1 MRRLASLLATAFLLA
16 SPATALAGAAE
27 AEAHGGTTDRTTEI
41 MIGLIV
47 VLMIGMIL
55 IGIIEQRRSH

>member
-1 MRRLASLLATAFLLA
+1 MRRLASLLATAFLFAL
-16 SPATALAGAAE
+16 PATALAAE
-27 AEAHGGTTDRTTEI
+27 EAGGGTTDRTTEI
-41 MIGLIV
+41 MIGLII

>member
-1 MRRLASLLATAFLLA
+1 MRRLASLFATASMLA
-16 SPATALAGAAE
+16 LPATALAAE
-27 AEAHGGTTDRTTEI
+27 EEGGTTDRTTEI

-47 VLMIGMIL
+47 VLMVGMLL